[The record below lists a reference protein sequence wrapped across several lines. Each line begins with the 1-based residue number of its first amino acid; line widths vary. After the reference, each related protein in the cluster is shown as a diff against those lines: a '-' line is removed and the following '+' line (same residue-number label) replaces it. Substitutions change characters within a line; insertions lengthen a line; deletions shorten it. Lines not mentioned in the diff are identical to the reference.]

1 MIRLLVLYQSQS
13 GNTEALAQA
22 VYEGAQ
28 LEQDIHIQLL
38 RVQDAG
44 LKNLLQAD
52 ALLLGCPENFGFMAG
67 AMKDFFDRTF
77 YPAQQQIIRLP
88 YALFISAGNDGSGA
102 IRQIDRILVGYPMK
116 KIAEP
121 VLCLGPAGEGELQ
134 ACRDL
139 GQATAAGLSMGIY

>member
-13 GNTEALAQA
+13 GNTQALAQA
-22 VYEGAQ
+22 VYEGAS
-28 LEQDIHIQLL
+28 LETEIETVVK

-44 LKNLLQAD
+44 LRDLLAAD

-77 YPAQQQIIRLP
+77 YPSQQQILRLP

-102 IRQIDRILVGYPMK
+102 IRQIERILVGYPMK

-121 VLCLGPAGEGELQ
+121 VLCVGPAQADDLQ

-139 GQATAAGLSMGIY
+139 GQAAAAGLSMGIY